1 MVPTAGESWAGAL
14 RPTPTGRRRVVAEL
28 LSDGSTWQVAELA
41 RRLDVS
47 EATVRRDL
55 HVLERE
61 SNVMQRG
68 WGSVS
73 FSTSPVEEAFA
84 SKLNTHRA
92 AKEAI
97 ARLVADRVRSGQ
109 LLCMNGGTTTTFL
122 ARAIA
127 KRRVEVTL
135 ITNAVNIAH
144 EMAGVGSVHVELLGG
159 TLHHENYELVG
170 SRAVAGLSD
179 LHANVAILGCN
190 GVSTAL
196 GASTIVVPEADV
208 SRAMVSRADE
218 VWVVADH
225 SKLGR
230 NSLVS
235 IVPLSGIR
243 FLFTDQIE
251 EHLRL
256 EFTASTDVVSPT
268 DD

>member
-1 MVPTAGESWAGAL
+1 M
-14 RPTPTGRRRVVAEL
+14 R
-28 LSDGSTWQVAELA
+28 
-41 RRLDVS
+41 
-47 EATVRRDL
+47 
-55 HVLERE
+55 
-61 SNVMQRG
+61 RG

-73 FSTSPVEEAFA
+73 LSTSPVEEAFA

-92 AKEAI
+92 AKEDI

-159 TLHHENYELVG
+159 TLHDENYELVG
-170 SRAVAGLSD
+170 SRAVAGLRE

-190 GVSTAL
+190 AVSTAL

-208 SRAMVSRADE
+208 SRAMVGRADE

-243 FLFTDQIE
+243 YLFTDQIDE
-251 EHLRL
+251 SLRL
-256 EFTASTDVVSPT
+256 EFGASTEVVCAADGEGARPPAPKPGARPSLR
-268 DD
+268 